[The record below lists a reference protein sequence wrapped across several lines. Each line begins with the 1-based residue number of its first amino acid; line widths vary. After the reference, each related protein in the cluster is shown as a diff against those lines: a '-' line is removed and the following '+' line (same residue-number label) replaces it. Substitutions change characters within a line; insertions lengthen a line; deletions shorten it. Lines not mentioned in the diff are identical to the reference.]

1 MVSEKKVQ
9 KSAESTQKKLDERIK
24 EMNCLYNLSGLDEI
38 ELTVEEIFEKS
49 TEFLQKALQYPELAE
64 VRFRFDGREYQT
76 AIFNKKF
83 ERISTVSKRGQD
95 QVLRIDV
102 WYSIEEEN
110 HPEISFLKEERAML
124 QAITDLLGLKLFQK
138 KINTDLKES
147 LQRYELVTQA
157 TSDAIWDYD
166 PKSGELI
173 WGEGF
178 HRLFG
183 YKSGGK
189 KNISHWFEKI
199 HPSDKNRIEVKVE
212 SFIQGDINRWDEEYK
227 FKKADGSYAF
237 IYDKAITVYNDEG
250 ELVRIIGAMEDITG
264 RKIIELRDKLSSD
277 ISKVFNSSES
287 TTEALNGT
295 LHCFY
300 SIKNFAIAE
309 FWLVDNKK
317 ESLVLTAHLQN
328 TDNKMLF
335 YKKSEQIKSFKKG
348 EGMPGKTWHNKQEL
362 FWRNLDSRKTFV
374 RNNAARITDIKT
386 AFSFPLMH
394 DDEVFGVLLLAVHE
408 DIKNES
414 HYLPLFRKLSDQIG
428 HEISRKKLEEE
439 LSRIFMSAPDII
451 CIAGL
456 DGYYKKINPAMSEL
470 LGYSEKEL
478 LNTPIMDFVHPLDK
492 QQTKG
497 EFEALNKKQGSQYF
511 ENRHITKSG
520 KVIWI
525 SWTTKPFYNEGITY
539 SVGKDVTEQKELEE
553 LLNQANRLAR
563 IGSWEVDLIE
573 NTNYWSDITKE
584 IHEVPSDFTPRLEKG
599 INFYKEGQHREKIKN
614 AVNRAIENGKGWDL
628 ELKLITA
635 KGNERWIRA
644 IGDAE
649 LVDGKCVRLYG
660 SFQDIDHFKKT
671 QLKTLEKTRKLDA
684 IANFNSLL
692 IKSQNWETALDKSLK
707 GFAEVVDAD
716 RAYYFENSTD
726 FETDEQYS
734 SMLLEWVADGFIS
747 QIHRPIH
754 QKVPFNMM
762 GEFIQTLEKNQ
773 LYSAAV
779 SNINDDDFKKIL
791 TDQHIKSVLAVP
803 VFTGNLFRGF
813 LGFDDCR
820 NERKWRDD
828 EISFFQTIAINL
840 SSAIENKDAEESMK
854 ELNRTLEKRRKELEI
869 SNSELEQFAFVASH
883 DLQEPLRMITSFL
896 AQLERKYYDV
906 LDEKGHQYI
915 HFATDG
921 AKRMREII
929 LDLLD
934 YSRVGRI
941 ETERE
946 EVELEKL
953 IQSELRNYKKQIR
966 QQNATVTW
974 ENLPVI
980 IASAGQIRQLFH
992 NLIGNGLKYQ
1002 SKNNPPEV
1010 IISAEETDTHWKFS
1024 VRDNGIGIKP
1034 EYSEKIFKIFQRL
1047 HTRDEYDGTG
1057 VGLAICKKVVEDHG
1071 GEIWVESKEREGST
1085 FHFTIAKNQAEESIY

>member
-1 MVSEKKVQ
+1 MASEKKVQ
-9 KSAESTQKKLDERIK
+9 KSAESIQKKLDERIK

-49 TEFLQKALQYPELAE
+49 AEFLQKALQYPELAE
-64 VRFRFDGREYQT
+64 IRFQFDGREYQT
-76 AIFNKKF
+76 EKYHEKF
-83 ERISTVSKRGQD
+83 EKISAVSKRGQN
-95 QVLRIDV
+95 QVLEVDACYCNEKGEQPKI
-102 WYSIEEEN
+102 N
-110 HPEISFLKEERAML
+110 FLKEERAML
-124 QAITDLLGLKLFQK
+124 QAIADLLGLKLFQK

-147 LQRYELVTQA
+147 LQRYELVTRA

-166 PKSGELI
+166 AKTKKLS
-173 WGEGF
+173 WGDGF
-178 HRLFG
+178 MRLFG
-183 YKSGGK
+183 YKSGDGK
-189 KNISHWFEKI
+189 DISHWFDKI

-212 SFIQGDINRWDEEYK
+212 SFMQGDIKWWDEEYQ
-227 FKKADGSYAF
+227 FKKANESYAF
-237 IYDKAITVYNDEG
+237 VRDKAITEFNEDG
-250 ELVRIIGAMEDITG
+250 ELVRVTGAMEDITD
-264 RKIIELRDKLSSD
+264 RKVVELRDKLSSD

-348 EGMPGKTWHNKQEL
+348 EGMPGKTWQNKQEL

-374 RNNAARITDIKT
+374 RHDAARIADIKT

-394 DDEVFGVLLLAVHE
+394 DDEVLGVLLLGIHE

-414 HYLPLFRKLSDQIG
+414 YYLPLCRKLSDQIG
-428 HEISRKKLEEE
+428 QEISRKKLEEE

-470 LGYSEKEL
+470 LGYSEEEL
-478 LNTPIMDFVHPLDK
+478 LKTPIMDFIHPRDK
-492 QQTKG
+492 QRTKD
-497 EFEALNKKQGSQYF
+497 EFEALNKGEGSQYF

-520 KVIWI
+520 KVICI
-525 SWTTKPFYNEGITY
+525 SWTTKPFFNEGITY

-553 LLNQANRLAR
+553 LLNLANRMAR
-563 IGSWEVDLIE
+563 IGSWEVDLITDE
-573 NTNYWSDITKE
+573 VYWSDITRE
-584 IHEVPSDFTPRLEKG
+584 IHEVDQDYKPTREKSF
-599 INFYKEGQHREKIKN
+599 NFYKEGQHREKIKN

-649 LVDGKCVRLYG
+649 LLDGKCVRLYG

-692 IKSQNWETALDKSLK
+692 IKSLNWETALDKSLK

-734 SMLLEWVADGFIS
+734 SMLLEWVADGVIS
-747 QIHRPIH
+747 QIQRPIH

-773 LYSAAV
+773 LYSAVV

-791 TDQHIKSVLAVP
+791 IDQHIKSVLAVP

-869 SNSELEQFAFVASH
+869 SNAELEQFAFVASH

-953 IQSELRNYKKQIR
+953 IQSELRNYKKQI
-966 QQNATVTW
+966 QEKKAMITCD
-974 ENLPVI
+974 NLPVI
-980 IASAGQIRQLFH
+980 TASTGQIRQLFH

-1002 SKNNPPEV
+1002 PEKNPPEIV
-1010 IISAEETDTHWKFS
+1010 ISAEETDTHWVFS